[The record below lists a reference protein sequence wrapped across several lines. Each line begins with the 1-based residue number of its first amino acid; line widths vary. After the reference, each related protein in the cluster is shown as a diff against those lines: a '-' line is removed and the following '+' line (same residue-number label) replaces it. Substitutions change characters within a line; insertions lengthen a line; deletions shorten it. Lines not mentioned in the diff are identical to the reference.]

1 MNTLQN
7 LPCGVLVFQLK
18 TKTLLFTNSQVES
31 IFENG
36 SKQTSREINY
46 KEKSQSHAFFE
57 NIDEVMLEEL
67 PNEINNEKE
76 ELMSLQQVIDKEI
89 LLQNT

>member
-1 MNTLQN
+1 
-7 LPCGVLVFQLK
+7 
-18 TKTLLFTNSQVES
+18 
-31 IFENG
+31 
-36 SKQTSREINY
+36 
-46 KEKSQSHAFFE
+46 
-57 NIDEVMLEEL
+57 MLEEL